1 MMTTKTNNGVSMN
14 KPRTWMINVALLAF
28 GLVAVMPALAAN
40 VLQDV
45 RYASAPGGK
54 VDITLQFAEPV
65 GDVQAF
71 TTDSPPRIA
80 IDLPGTSNGLSSRR
94 VAIGAGATSA
104 VSAAEAGGRTRVVV
118 DLFRPAGYTT
128 RSSGNLLVLTV
139 DAGSKGGGASAAMA
153 SGIDPAK
160 RSVNTVSVSNI
171 DFRRGENGAGRI
183 ILKFDGDSANADMRN
198 EGNRVVVDVSNAQ
211 LPERLRRKMDVS
223 DFATPVASLEPNSN
237 AGGTRLVINTA
248 GNSDSMAYQT
258 GNEYVIEISPKR
270 SAQMASN
277 KASPMRASG
286 AVNNPAN
293 QRYAGKAVTF
303 NFQDVPVRTV
313 LQLIAEES
321 NLNIV
326 AADTVTGNLT
336 LRLINVPWD
345 QALDIVLRAKSLD
358 KRRDGNVVWVGP
370 QKELSDYEQ
379 AREDARIA
387 LETRSETI
395 TEYIAINYGNAE
407 DIAKLLTENSKSSGS
422 GGSAAGGQQQKGFLS
437 TRGSVSFDNRT
448 NTLLVIDI
456 PKKVQE
462 IKELLTILDRPVDQV
477 LIEARIVIADQNYAK
492 ELGARFGVSTPHEGD
507 GHTGNLSGNLEAN
520 SSTINSINSVALQ
533 NLNAQIAYQN
543 ALLTNPN
550 AAPPAILAPTI
561 SRGLITNLAVQN
573 PAGAL
578 AFSVLNA
585 AGALDVELSALE
597 ETGRGEI
604 VSNPRVITSNQREA
618 IIRQGQE
625 VGYVT
630 STPGASGS
638 QAASTVAF
646 KDVLLELKVTP
657 TITQDGR
664 VYLAIAIKK
673 DDINGFVLTSAG
685 NVPQI
690 TKREINTAVLVE
702 NAQTVVIGGV
712 YEFRNRDDV
721 KKVPFLGDL
730 PFLGTFFRNKGKQD
744 RKAELLVFITPRVLQ
759 TTRTPTQVMTPR
771 EFRN

>member
-1 MMTTKTNNGVSMN
+1 MN
-14 KPRTWMINVALLAF
+14 KPRAWMINVALLAF
-28 GLVAVMPALAAN
+28 GLVAVMPAMAAN

-65 GDVQAF
+65 GDVKAF

-80 IDLPGTSNGLSSRR
+80 IDLADTSNGLSARR

-128 RSSGNLLVLTV
+128 RSNGNLLVVTV

-153 SGIDPAK
+153 SGNDPTK
-160 RSVNTVSVSNI
+160 RSANTVAVSNI
-171 DFRRGENGAGRI
+171 DFRRGENGAGRV

-198 EGNRVVVDVSNAQ
+198 EGNKIVVDVSNAQ
-211 LPERLRRKMDVS
+211 LPENLRRKMDVS
-223 DFATPVASLEPNSN
+223 DFATAVSSLEPNTN

-248 GNSDSMAYQT
+248 GNADSMAYQT
-258 GNEYVIEISPKR
+258 GNEYVIEITPKR
-270 SAQMASN
+270 TAQVASN
-277 KASPMRASG
+277 KASSSRAAG
-286 AVNNPAN
+286 AVSNVGA
-293 QRYAGKAVTF
+293 QRYSGKPVTF

-326 AADTVTGNLT
+326 AADTVSGNLT

-345 QALDIVLRAKSLD
+345 QALEIVLRAKSLD

-370 QKELSDYEQ
+370 QKELSEYEQ

-387 LETRSETI
+387 LETRAETVS
-395 TEYIAINYGNAE
+395 EYIAINYGNAE
-407 DIAKLLTENSKSSGS
+407 DIAKLLTDNSKGSSSG
-422 GGSAAGGQQQKGFLS
+422 GAGGTGAQQQKGFLS
-437 TRGSVSFDNRT
+437 PRGSVSFDNRT

-462 IKELLTILDRPVDQV
+462 IKDLLAILDRPVDQV
-477 LIEARIVIADQNYAK
+477 LIEARIVIADQAFAK
-492 ELGARFGVSTPHEGD
+492 EIGARFGVSTPHEGD
-507 GHTGNLSGNLEAN
+507 NHTGNLSGSLAAN
-520 SSTINSINSVALQ
+520 SSTINSVNSTNIA
-533 NLNAQIAYQN
+533 NANAIRAWQN
-543 ALLTNPN
+543 ALITNPN
-550 AAPPAILAPTI
+550 ALAPNLQAATI
-561 SRGLITNLAVQN
+561 TRGLITDLAVQN

-597 ETGRGEI
+597 TSGRGEI
-604 VSNPRVITSNQREA
+604 VANPRVITSNQREA
-618 IIRQGQE
+618 VIRQGQE
-625 VGYVT
+625 IGYVT
-630 STPGASGS
+630 STPGSSGS

-646 KDVLLELKVTP
+646 KEALLELKVTP

-673 DDINGFVLTSAG
+673 DDVSGFTQTSAG
-685 NVPQI
+685 SVPSF

-730 PFLGTFFRNKGKQD
+730 PFFGNFFRNKGKTD
-744 RKAELLVFITPRVLQ
+744 SKAELLVFITPRVLQ
-759 TTRTPTQVMTPR
+759 NVRR
-771 EFRN
+771 

>member
-1 MMTTKTNNGVSMN
+1 MN
-14 KPRTWMINVALLAF
+14 KPRAWMINVALLALS
-28 GLVAVMPALAAN
+28 LVVVMPAMAAN

-80 IDLPGTSNGLSSRR
+80 IDLPGTSNGLSARR
-94 VAIGAGATSA
+94 IAVGAGATSA

-139 DAGSKGGGASAAMA
+139 DAGSKAGGATVAMA
-153 SGIDPAK
+153 SGNDPAK
-160 RSVNTVSVSNI
+160 RSANTVAVSNI

-183 ILKFDGDSANADMRN
+183 ILKFDSDMANADMRN
-198 EGNRVVVDVSNAQ
+198 EGNKIVVDVSNAQ
-211 LPERLRRKMDVS
+211 LPEKLRRKMDVS

-237 AGGTRLVINTA
+237 AGGTRLVINTS
-248 GNSDSMAYQT
+248 GNADSMAYQT
-258 GNEYVIEISPKR
+258 GNEYVIEITPKR
-270 SAQMASN
+270 TAQLASN
-277 KASPMRASG
+277 NAGPNRAAG
-286 AVNNPAN
+286 AVGNVGA

-387 LETRSETI
+387 LETRSETV
-395 TEYIAINYGNAE
+395 TQYIPINYGNAE
-407 DIAKLLTENSKSSGS
+407 DIAKLLTENSKGSSGGGAGGAS
-422 GGSAAGGQQQKGFLS
+422 GGGQQQRGFLS
-437 TRGSVSFDNRT
+437 PRGSVSFDNRT

-456 PKKVQE
+456 PKKIQE
-462 IKELLTILDRPVDQV
+462 IKDLLAILDRPVDQV

-492 ELGARFGVSTPHEGD
+492 ELGARFGVSTPHEGAN
-507 GHTGNLSGNLEAN
+507 HTGNLSGNLGAN
-520 SSTINSINSVALQ
+520 QATINSINST
-533 NLNAQIAYQN
+533 NLANAN
-543 ALLTNPN
+543 ALANYAEAIRIGQQTAANTLPFVPFVNP
-550 AAPPAILAPTI
+550 AAPNLGVATI
-561 SRGLITNLAVQN
+561 SRGLITDLAVQN

-597 ETGRGEI
+597 ESGRGEI

-646 KDVLLELKVTP
+646 KDVLLELRVTP

-664 VYLAIAIKK
+664 VYLVIAIKK

-690 TKREINTAVLVE
+690 TKREVNTAVLVE

-712 YEFRNRDDV
+712 YEFKNRDDV
-721 KKVPFLGDL
+721 KKVPFIGDL
-730 PFLGTFFRNKGKQD
+730 PFLGNFFRKKGKSD
-744 RKAELLVFITPRVLQ
+744 TKAELLVFITPRVLQ
-759 TTRTPTQVMTPR
+759 TVRR
-771 EFRN
+771 

>member
-1 MMTTKTNNGVSMN
+1 MN
-14 KPRTWMINVALLAF
+14 KPRAWMINVALLAF
-28 GLVAVMPALAAN
+28 GLAAVMPAMAAN

-65 GDVQAF
+65 GEVKAF

-80 IDLPGTSNGLSSRR
+80 IDLPDTSNGLSARR
-94 VAIGAGATSA
+94 IAIGAGATSA

-118 DLFRPAGYTT
+118 DLFKPAGYTT

-139 DAGSKGGGASAAMA
+139 DAGSQGGGASVAMA
-153 SGIDPAK
+153 SGNDPTK
-160 RSVNTVSVSNI
+160 RSANTVSVSNI

-183 ILKFDGDSANADMRN
+183 ILKFDGDTANADMRN
-198 EGNRVVVDVSNAQ
+198 EGNKIVVEVSNAQ

-223 DFATPVASLEPNSN
+223 DFATPVVSLEPNSN

-270 SAQMASN
+270 TAQVASN
-277 KASPMRASG
+277 RVASGRSSG
-286 AVNNPAN
+286 AVNSSGV
-293 QRYAGKAVTF
+293 QRYAGKPVTF

-326 AADTVTGNLT
+326 ASDSVSGNLT

-345 QALDIVLRAKSLD
+345 QALEIVLRAKSLD

-387 LETRSETI
+387 LETRAETI
-395 TEYIAINYGNAE
+395 SEYIPINYGNAE
-407 DIAKLLTENSKSSGS
+407 DIAKLLTDNSKGSSSGGAT
-422 GGSAAGGQQQKGFLS
+422 GGAQQQKGFLS
-437 TRGSVSFDNRT
+437 PRGSVSFDTRT

-462 IKELLTILDRPVDQV
+462 IKDLLTILDRPVDQV
-477 LIEARIVIADQNYAK
+477 LIEARIVIADQSFAK
-492 ELGARFGVSTPHEGD
+492 EIGARFGVSTPHEGAN
-507 GHTGNLSGNLEAN
+507 HTGNLSGNLGAN

-533 NLNAQIAYQN
+533 NANNQQAYLNALI
-543 ALLTNPN
+543 TNPN
-550 AAPPAILAPTI
+550 ALPPAILAPTI
-561 SRGLITNLAVQN
+561 TRGLITDLAVNN

-597 ETGRGEI
+597 QSGRGEI
-604 VSNPRVITSNQREA
+604 VANPRVITSNQREA
-618 IIRQGQE
+618 VIRQGQE
-625 VGYVT
+625 IGYVT

-646 KDVLLELKVTP
+646 KEALLELKVTP

-664 VYLAIAIKK
+664 VYLTIAIKK
-673 DDINGFVLTSAG
+673 DDVSGFTQTSAG
-685 NVPQI
+685 SVPSF

-721 KKVPFLGDL
+721 KKVPFIGDL
-730 PFLGTFFRNKGKQD
+730 PFFGNFFRNKGKSD
-744 RKAELLVFITPRVLQ
+744 SKAELLVFITPRVLQ
-759 TTRTPTQVMTPR
+759 TVRTQPQVLNSR

>member
-14 KPRTWMINVALLAF
+14 KPRAWMINVALLAF
-28 GLVAVMPALAAN
+28 GLAAVMPAMAAN

-65 GDVQAF
+65 GEVKAF

-80 IDLPGTSNGLSSRR
+80 IDLPDTSNGLSARR
-94 VAIGAGATSA
+94 IAIGAGATSA

-118 DLFRPAGYTT
+118 DLFKPAGYTT

-139 DAGSKGGGASAAMA
+139 DAGSQGGGASVAMA
-153 SGIDPAK
+153 SGNDPTK
-160 RSVNTVSVSNI
+160 RSANTVSVSNI

-183 ILKFDGDSANADMRN
+183 ILKFDGDTANADMRN
-198 EGNRVVVDVSNAQ
+198 EGNKIVVEVSNAQ

-223 DFATPVASLEPNSN
+223 DFATPVVSLEPNSN

-270 SAQMASN
+270 TAQVASN
-277 KASPMRASG
+277 RVASGRSSG
-286 AVNNPAN
+286 AVNSSGV
-293 QRYAGKAVTF
+293 QRYAGKPVTF

-326 AADTVTGNLT
+326 ASDSVSGNLT

-345 QALDIVLRAKSLD
+345 QALEIVLRAKSLD

-387 LETRSETI
+387 LETRAETI
-395 TEYIAINYGNAE
+395 SEYIPINYGNAE
-407 DIAKLLTENSKSSGS
+407 DIAKLLTDNSKGSSSGGAT
-422 GGSAAGGQQQKGFLS
+422 GGAQQQKGFLS
-437 TRGSVSFDNRT
+437 PRGSVSFDTRT

-462 IKELLTILDRPVDQV
+462 IKDLLTILDRPVDQV
-477 LIEARIVIADQNYAK
+477 LIEARIVIADQSFAK
-492 ELGARFGVSTPHEGD
+492 EIGARFGVSTPHEGAN
-507 GHTGNLSGNLEAN
+507 HTGNLSGNLGAN

-533 NLNAQIAYQN
+533 NANNQQAYLNALI
-543 ALLTNPN
+543 TNPN
-550 AAPPAILAPTI
+550 ALPPAILAPTI
-561 SRGLITNLAVQN
+561 TRGLITDLAVNN

-597 ETGRGEI
+597 QSGRGEI
-604 VSNPRVITSNQREA
+604 VANPRVITSNQREA
-618 IIRQGQE
+618 VIRQGQE
-625 VGYVT
+625 IGYVT

-646 KDVLLELKVTP
+646 KEALLELKVTP

-664 VYLAIAIKK
+664 VYLTIAIKK
-673 DDINGFVLTSAG
+673 DDVSGFTQTSAG
-685 NVPQI
+685 SVPSF

-721 KKVPFLGDL
+721 KKVPFIGDL
-730 PFLGTFFRNKGKQD
+730 PFFGNFFRNKGKSD
-744 RKAELLVFITPRVLQ
+744 SKAELLVFITPRVLQ
-759 TTRTPTQVMTPR
+759 TVRTQPQVLNSR

>member
-1 MMTTKTNNGVSMN
+1 MN
-14 KPRTWMINVALLAF
+14 KPRAWMINVALLAF
-28 GLVAVMPALAAN
+28 GLVVVMPAMAAN

-80 IDLPGTSNGLSSRR
+80 IDLPGTSNGLSARR
-94 VAIGAGATSA
+94 IAIGAGATSA

-128 RSSGNLLVLTV
+128 RSNGNLLVLTV

-153 SGIDPAK
+153 SGNDPAK
-160 RSVNTVSVSNI
+160 RSANTVSVSNI

-183 ILKFDGDSANADMRN
+183 ILKFDGDAANADMRN
-198 EGNRVVVDVSNAQ
+198 EGNKIIVDVSNAQ

-223 DFATPVASLEPNSN
+223 DFATPVSSLEPNTN

-270 SAQMASN
+270 SAQAASN
-277 KASPMRASG
+277 KVASGRSAG
-286 AVNNPAN
+286 AVNSTSP
-293 QRYAGKAVTF
+293 QRYGGKPVTF

-326 AADTVTGNLT
+326 ASDSVSGNLT

-345 QALDIVLRAKSLD
+345 QALEIVLRAKSLD

-387 LETRSETI
+387 LETRAETI
-395 TEYIAINYGNAE
+395 TEYIPINYGNAE
-407 DIAKLLTENSKSSGS
+407 DIAKLLTDNSKGSSSG
-422 GGSAAGGQQQKGFLS
+422 GAAGGAQQQKGFLS
-437 TRGSVSFDNRT
+437 PRGSVSFDSRT
-448 NTLLVIDI
+448 NTLLLIDI
-456 PKKVQE
+456 PKKIQE
-462 IKELLTILDRPVDQV
+462 IKELLAILDRPVDQV

-492 ELGARFGVSTPHEGD
+492 ELGARFGVSTPHEG
-507 GHTGNLSGNLEAN
+507 GSHTGNLSGNLEAN
-520 SSTINSINSVALQ
+520 SATINSINSTALA
-533 NLNAQIAYQN
+533 NLNAQRLYESALANAIATGGVRPT
-543 ALLTNPN
+543 L
-550 AAPPAILAPTI
+550 PPIQTATI

-597 ETGRGEI
+597 ESGRGEI

-625 VGYVT
+625 IGYVT

-646 KDVLLELKVTP
+646 KEALLELKVTP

-664 VYLAIAIKK
+664 VYLTIAIKK
-673 DDINGFVLTSAG
+673 DDVSGFTQTSAG
-685 NVPQI
+685 SVPSF
-690 TKREINTAVLVE
+690 TKREVNTAVLVE

-721 KKVPFLGDL
+721 KKVPFIGDL
-730 PFLGTFFRNKGKQD
+730 PFFGNFFRNKAKTD

-759 TTRTPTQVMTPR
+759 TARSQTQVVSPP